1 MDCCTPVNT
10 PSSPKE
16 PEGPQ
21 AVWDKLTDRQRDILA
36 GMHAYHE
43 FLLEEGYMEADGLKG
58 DEPEHNF
65 LQIHGDPK
73 EMIILLQNLD
83 VQAVLE
89 RLIQDCDSRKRA
101 AAALAHRRLHRHRAA
116 TQQVPLSPLTSQS
129 PLVLDEE
136 EPSPKRIK
144 SSD

>member
-10 PSSPKE
+10 PSSLKE

-89 RLIQDCDSRKRA
+89 RLIQDCDSRKQ
-101 AAALAHRRLHRHRAA
+101 RRLHRRRVDTDH
-116 TQQVPLSPLTSQS
+116 QVPLSPLTSQS
-129 PLVLDEE
+129 PLVVDEE

-144 SSD
+144 SCD